1 VNSPPRKPDHD
12 AYFMGIAI
20 AVRSR
25 ANCTGRRVGAL
36 IVRDYRILS
45 TGYNGTP
52 TKMRNCEEG
61 GCHRCANPDAYPSG
75 EGYDLCICVHAE
87 QNALLAAARFGVS
100 IDGCTL
106 YTTLQP
112 CFGCLKEL
120 LQANLGEV
128 CYLHTWQSKFAEQYR
143 TLVDRLGRERF
154 RHVVIDDSGAEWA
167 LGRAQEAGERTL
179 GHELLA
185 D

>member
-1 VNSPPRKPDHD
+1 MTGTSPLGKPEPD
-12 AYFMGIAI
+12 AYFMGIAL

-87 QNALLAAARFGVS
+87 QNTLLSAARFGNS
-100 IDGCTL
+100 IEGATI
-106 YTTLQP
+106 YSTMQP
-112 CFGCLKEL
+112 CFGCGKEL
-120 LQANLGEV
+120 IQAQIRRV
-128 CYLHTWQSKFAEQYR
+128 VYLHPWSPSDADEQMDMQKKAEYEKLPTR
-143 TLVDRLGRERF
+143 D
-154 RHVVIDDSGAEWA
+154 GATVRSSIRSCNWS
-167 LGRAQEAGERTL
+167 
-179 GHELLA
+179 
-185 D
+185 